1 MMHIGSLSAGFAN
14 SSSFGRGIRPM
25 PVRTL
30 PLPMSNRFDSLP
42 EHIQRPQVRRFL
54 PEVRPAKAK
63 DQSGKEHD
71 VALLILQDP
80 LRLAP
85 QPFILPLQGLQQQQ
99 IQQQVQQWMGFLMNL
114 DGDSHVEEV
123 FDRLKVPVEAQE
135 QLVQM
140 IQKLDELGY
149 LWGPTSEALEKAKLD
164 AIRAAGA
171 FTLPEEAR
179 KPEVAQQLKAF
190 IADQLAKAEDPELGA
205 TVVGI
210 VAPHL
215 DYGRAGSTYAAAYK
229 CLETGAKE
237 RPDRVVILGTNHF
250 GLGDGVVM
258 SEFGFESPLGT
269 VRPDATVLER
279 LRDAFG
285 ERLFKDQIDM
295 AAEHSIA
302 LHVPWLQHLYGDVPV
317 VAALVPDPNVA
328 MVSDDGARVGTKEF
342 AVALKS
348 ILSQAGGRTI
358 FVSSADLSHVG
369 PQFGDQAMLDAKRKH
384 SVEEH
389 DRSLLGEFIAN
400 PDQFVQQ
407 MAKAGNPNRWCSVGN
422 LYATATCAPHATRE
436 MVQYD
441 QAADPNGAGMVT
453 SAALAFLA

>member
-1 MMHIGSLSAGFAN
+1 
-14 SSSFGRGIRPM
+14 
-25 PVRTL
+25 
-30 PLPMSNRFDSLP
+30 
-42 EHIQRPQVRRFL
+42 
-54 PEVRPAKAK
+54 
-63 DQSGKEHD
+63 
-71 VALLILQDP
+71 
-80 LRLAP
+80 
-85 QPFILPLQGLQQQQ
+85 
-99 IQQQVQQWMGFLMNL
+99 MGFLMNL
-114 DGDSHVEEV
+114 DGDSHLEEV

-190 IADQLAKAEDPELGA
+190 IAEQLAKAEDPELGA

-237 RPDRVVILGTNHF
+237 RPHRVVILGTNHF